1 MKKKINKH
9 NVLKLHSPF
18 ERLKLYV
25 TSPDILLRKAIIT
38 QAIIDAT
45 NISELRIAKK
55 IELEA
60 KSWIF
65 GNCESFKTTCLECGI
80 EPSFV
85 VRVTKELIKLHKQ
98 QSKFRDHKKE
108 KSID

>member
-1 MKKKINKH
+1 MRQKINNH
-9 NVLKLHSPF
+9 NVIKFQAPF

-25 TSPDILLRKAIIT
+25 MSPDILLRKAIIT

-45 NISELRIAKK
+45 NVSELRIAKK
-55 IELEA
+55 YELEA

-65 GNCESFKTTCLECGI
+65 DNCESFQTTCFECDI

-85 VRVTKELIKLHKQ
+85 RRITKELIKLHKK
-98 QSKFRDHKKE
+98 QSKFRDHKKN
-108 KSID
+108 